1 MVRRGGTLGVEISVE
16 TVVVK
21 ICCFFSGA
29 GGGGG
34 GGGQRLNY
42 KRKLRL
48 EKKKRLGI

>member
-1 MVRRGGTLGVEISVE
+1 MVRRGGTLGVDISVE

-21 ICCFFSGA
+21 ICCFFS